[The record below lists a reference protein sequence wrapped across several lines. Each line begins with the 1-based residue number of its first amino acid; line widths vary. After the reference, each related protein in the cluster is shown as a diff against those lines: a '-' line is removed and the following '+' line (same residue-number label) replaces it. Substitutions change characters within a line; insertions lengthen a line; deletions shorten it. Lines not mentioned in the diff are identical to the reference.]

1 MPRNLTFIGC
11 GEMPAFVPHRQEH
24 SNICKGSMGSAIL
37 HGLLAPSTTQECPFD
52 SFTAVVRSTSSVKKL
67 ETDFAAHD
75 SVTIKQG
82 GIVEAARDA
91 DVILLATK
99 PYSLREVLG
108 APGMAD
114 AVRGK
119 LVISVLAGISRSK
132 ILDTIYGE
140 DSVKAGE
147 RVPCY
152 VVQATLNLAARVQQC
167 TTVLDA
173 AALDLPEEHSQITKW
188 VFTQIGEVRYLPAQ
202 FMPVAA
208 VLAAIPAI
216 ASLAVDGILDGA
228 VASGLKRS
236 EAREIVALNLMGL
249 AKLLMAGDTPDA
261 IRERTSSPRGITIQA
276 LLELERGGARSTFA
290 DAFLKASQHAEG
302 MASIQD

>member
-1 MPRNLTFIGC
+1 
-11 GEMPAFVPHRQEH
+11 
-24 SNICKGSMGSAIL
+24 MGSAIL
-37 HGLLAPSTTQECPFD
+37 HGLLSPFPSSQPSPFT
-52 SFTAVVRSTSSVKKL
+52 SYTAIVRTPTSASKL
-67 ETDFAAHD
+67 QTAFSAHSD
-75 SVTIKQG
+75 TVTIKQG
-82 GIVEAARDA
+82 NIVAAARDA

-108 APGMAD
+108 VPEMAE

-132 ILDTIYGE
+132 ILETIYGE
-140 DSVKAGE
+140 ESTKTGE
-147 RVPCY
+147 GGTPPCH

-167 TTVLDA
+167 TAVLDSS
-173 AALDLPEEHSQITKW
+173 ALSLPEPFLQITTYI
-188 VFTQIGEVRYLPAQ
+188 FTRIGELRYLPPQ

-216 ASLAVDGILDGA
+216 VSQAVDGILDGA
-228 VASGLKRS
+228 VASGLKRV

-249 AKLLMAGDTPDA
+249 AKLMVAGDTPDA
-261 IRERTSSPRGITIQA
+261 IREATASPRGITIQA

-290 DAFLKASQHAEG
+290 DAFLKASQHAEV